1 MQRRAEAGQL
11 VAGEAAG
18 VAAGADS
25 GVVEGL
31 VGVDVADAVEEG
43 LVEERGLD
51 GGLAVA
57 EERDE
62 VFERDG
68 EGFFAGAG
76 VGSRADGEAAEAA
89 GVDEAKLFAAAE
101 GEDGVGVGWDGVSG
115 VETRRRPVMPRW
127 MRN

>member
-1 MQRRAEAGQL
+1 MAARA
-11 VAGEAAG
+11 
-18 VAAGADS
+18 DP

-57 EERDE
+57 EEGDE

-68 EGFFAGAG
+68 QGFAAGAG
-76 VGSRADGEAAEAA
+76 VGGSCDGEPAEAA
-89 GVDEAKLFAAAE
+89 GVDEAELPAAAE
-101 GEDGVGVGWDGVSG
+101 GDNGVG
-115 VETRRRPVMPRW
+115 M
-127 MRN
+127 